1 VASDPSPI
9 VGLPELAS
17 RHIVGMRVDATSY
30 SDAATRISA
39 WALDG
44 GSRYV
49 CIAAVNN
56 VIASRDDAAFRRL
69 MNDADLVTPD
79 GKPLAWALR
88 LLGVPAAQQVAGTRL
103 TEVVC
108 ARAAVDRIPVAFYGG
123 NDEVLRDLGERLR
136 TRYPGLEVVY
146 AEAPPFRA
154 PTPEEDQETVSG
166 IVASGARI
174 VLVGIGA
181 PKQEQWMARRRGEL
195 PCVMLGVGAAF
206 DFLSGH
212 KKRAPA
218 WIRGLAL
225 EWLYRLVQEPTR
237 LWRRYVIGNPRFVAL
252 FAMQLLRGRSRAART
267 A

>member
-17 RHIVGMRVDATSY
+17 RQIVGMRVDATSY

-39 WALDG
+39 WAMDG

-56 VIASRDDAAFRRL
+56 VIASRDDVAFRRL

-88 LLGVPAAQQVAGTRL
+88 LLGVPGAQQVAGTRL

-123 NDEVLRDLGERLR
+123 TDEVLRDLGERLR
-136 TRYPGLEVVY
+136 VSRSSTPRRLRSG
-146 AEAPPFRA
+146 PP
-154 PTPEEDQETVSG
+154 
-166 IVASGARI
+166 
-174 VLVGIGA
+174 
-181 PKQEQWMARRRGEL
+181 RRRRIRRPSPASSRPAHGSCSSGSAR
-195 PCVMLGVGAAF
+195 PSRSSGWRGAAA
-206 DFLSGH
+206 SSH
-212 KKRAPA
+212 A
-218 WIRGLAL
+218 
-225 EWLYRLVQEPTR
+225 
-237 LWRRYVIGNPRFVAL
+237 
-252 FAMQLLRGRSRAART
+252 
-267 A
+267 

>member
-39 WALDG
+39 WAVDG

-103 TEVVC
+103 TGVGTSADTLRSLRSSTC
-108 ARAAVDRIPVAFYGG
+108 SRRTCHSCDRRST
-123 NDEVLRDLGERLR
+123 LS
-136 TRYPGLEVVY
+136 
-146 AEAPPFRA
+146 
-154 PTPEEDQETVSG
+154 VSG
-166 IVASGARI
+166 
-174 VLVGIGA
+174 
-181 PKQEQWMARRRGEL
+181 PM
-195 PCVMLGVGAAF
+195 
-206 DFLSGH
+206 
-212 KKRAPA
+212 
-218 WIRGLAL
+218 
-225 EWLYRLVQEPTR
+225 
-237 LWRRYVIGNPRFVAL
+237 
-252 FAMQLLRGRSRAART
+252 RSA
-267 A
+267 